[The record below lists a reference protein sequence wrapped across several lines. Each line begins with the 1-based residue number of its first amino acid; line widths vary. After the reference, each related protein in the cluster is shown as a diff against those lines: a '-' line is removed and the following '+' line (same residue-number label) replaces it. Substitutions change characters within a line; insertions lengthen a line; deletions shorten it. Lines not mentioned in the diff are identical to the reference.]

1 MADFTTE
8 KELEDI
14 IHQMGQ
20 HIQSGV
26 QLAKLKNE
34 INKYLHEESYLS
46 ESDGGDD
53 VLNESLFASLS
64 IDPAA
69 RFLWRQREDLET
81 GKMNIQSPIVSRKRQ
96 GKRYVYENL
105 EFPDVNDSDGDDEK
119 SAAPRENFEAKSLI
133 DQAWRSIH
141 RAYETCRGANE
152 VVFSEKNFFL
162 NRKMLSSIREVF
174 NKLNWKFF
182 KKSSDSA
189 AKSLEMKE
197 PKTEVT
203 VENPEEQVM
212 DKLSSDGGQPEDLTD
227 EEVEDEE
234 EIAESVSVGL
244 TSSENPSDPKKS
256 NFIIRD
262 PSVRPVRSPKPGRVP
277 YKFDPVTR
285 YHLYKNEWERHP
297 APGELRRLSLRWKVR
312 EFMLRHD
319 VPRLT
324 ANPEGKAIHEK
335 QWSPQPYMD

>member
-46 ESDGGDD
+46 ESEGGDD

-152 VVFSEKNFFL
+152 
-162 NRKMLSSIREVF
+162 
-174 NKLNWKFF
+174 
-182 KKSSDSA
+182 
-189 AKSLEMKE
+189 
-197 PKTEVT
+197 
-203 VENPEEQVM
+203 VM